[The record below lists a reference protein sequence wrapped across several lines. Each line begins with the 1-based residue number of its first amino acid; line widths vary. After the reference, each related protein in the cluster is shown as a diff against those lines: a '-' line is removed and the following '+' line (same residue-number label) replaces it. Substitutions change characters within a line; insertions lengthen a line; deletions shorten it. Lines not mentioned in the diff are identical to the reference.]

1 MIHLFPE
8 KIRGAVFDVDDTLL
22 DNQAGVD
29 KGTIHELTRLRA
41 IHNVAEA
48 YNLPQLAA
56 LTEQENIDAF
66 LNASTHSVDGAVW
79 EALYLKKV
87 VNTKDIDPD
96 NGLLKEIVRLKNALH
111 ADTLRQLGREVLDA
125 SKFVHLLAQNYQ
137 LQGSM
142 AIASTAIR
150 RDIGIFLDELTD
162 LRTFF
167 PEERIVA
174 FEDIPHGL
182 GKPHPEAFN
191 RAFATLRLPETER
204 GNVVAF
210 EDDPRGIVA
219 AKKAGMFVCAIATRF
234 TPEQLRERSTPDVVI
249 ENFRQLIDAM
259 TQDRKAQ

>member
-8 KIRGAVFDVDDTLL
+8 KITGAVFDVDDTLL
-22 DNQAGVD
+22 DNQAGVER
-29 KGTIHELTRLRA
+29 GTIHELTRLRA
-41 IHNVAEA
+41 IHKVAETH
-48 YNLPQLAA
+48 NLPRLAA

-66 LNASTHSVDGAVW
+66 LNASVHSVDGAVW
-79 EALYLKKV
+79 EALYLTKV
-87 VNTKDIDPD
+87 VDAKELDPG
-96 NGLLKEIVRLKNALH
+96 NELLNEIVQLKNSLH
-111 ADTLRQLGREVLDA
+111 VDTLRQLGKEVLDA
-125 SKFVHLLAQNYQ
+125 SEFVHLFADTYKI
-137 LQGSM
+137 QGSM

-162 LRTFF
+162 LRKYF

-191 RAFATLRLPETER
+191 RAFATLRLPEAER
-204 GNVVAF
+204 GDVVAF

-234 TPEQLRERSTPDVVI
+234 TPEQLRERSEPDVVI
-249 ENFRQLIDAM
+249 ENFRQLIDAIAAG
-259 TQDRKAQ
+259 KGV

>member
-8 KIRGAVFDVDDTLL
+8 KISGAVFDVDDTLL
-22 DNQAGVD
+22 DNQAGVE
-29 KGTIHELTRLRA
+29 KGTIHELTRLKA
-41 IHNVAEA
+41 IHKVAEIN
-48 YNLPQLAA
+48 NLPQLAA

-79 EALYLKKV
+79 EAMYLTKV
-87 VNTKDIDPD
+87 VAAKELDPD
-96 NGLLKEIVRLKNALH
+96 NELLKEIVQLKNALH
-111 ADTLRQLGREVLDA
+111 VDTLRRLGREVLDA
-125 SKFVHLLAQNYQ
+125 SKFVHLFADTYG
-137 LQGSM
+137 LQDSM

-174 FEDIPHGL
+174 FDDIPHGM

-191 RAFATLRLPETER
+191 RAFATLRLPEEGR
-204 GNVVAF
+204 GKVVAF
-210 EDDPRGIVA
+210 EDDPRGIIA

-234 TPEQLRERSTPDVVI
+234 TPELLRERSEPDIVI
-249 ENFRQLIDAM
+249 ENFRQLIDAI
-259 TQDRKAQ
+259 TQDKRI